1 MRENVWV
8 LLCIFWSVIG
18 VGVSL
23 ASGQERVFVESG
35 VRETLERQGTVRV
48 YVSLRSSSD
57 HSTSFSSLEDR
68 CSQYANMQSSFLEA
82 LPDGL
87 CSVRYRY
94 RYSPTLFVEL
104 YGTESLDSF
113 SRSSEV
119 EAIRLDARGGISVK
133 ESMEVVGANR
143 VFSELDVTG
152 RDSAV
157 AILDAGIDS
166 DHPDLVDALV
176 YEHHFLDMGLD
187 TGPGAEDSSVL
198 GHGINVSG
206 IVASRGVVAPRGV
219 APDAKILAIKVL
231 DNDGM
236 GWVSDWAAAVEHV
249 VQLHETGQFR
259 VDVIQMSFGTRT
271 LFASICD
278 DNFPAFSGACRA
290 AVDLGIACVSSSGN
304 QYSTSQLEAPGC
316 FSSVISVSSVLD
328 TDADVLSDFANRG
341 LQLDLLAPG
350 EVITSSGPEGGVVG
364 WRGTSQAAPHVTGLI
379 CLLREVSPGLGPGAL
394 LQAMKLTGVP
404 VFDEPSG
411 LTFPRVDAY
420 SAVTGVQLTGDC
432 NANEVPDAL
441 EIFYNQAADCDA
453 NFVPDECQIASEAEL
468 DCDLNGVLDS
478 CQIAELLACRPH
490 VLRGDADFSGA
501 VDVSDAIHVLKFI
514 FLGDPRT
521 LSCLKNAD
529 ANDDSQVDIS
539 DPLVL
544 LRFLLLGGEPPALP
558 YPNCG
563 EDPTPDHLAC
573 EVECERN

>member
-8 LLCIFWSVIG
+8 FLCVFWSVIG

-231 DNDGM
+231 DN
-236 GWVSDWAAAVEHV
+236 V
-249 VQLHETGQFR
+249 LK
-259 VDVIQMSFGTRT
+259 
-271 LFASICD
+271 
-278 DNFPAFSGACRA
+278 
-290 AVDLGIACVSSSGN
+290 GIAQPGFILGRLRYSS
-304 QYSTSQLEAPGC
+304 
-316 FSSVISVSSVLD
+316 
-328 TDADVLSDFANRG
+328 
-341 LQLDLLAPG
+341 LAP
-350 EVITSSGPEGGVVG
+350 EPEG
-364 WRGTSQAAPHVTGLI
+364 TDL
-379 CLLREVSPGLGPGAL
+379 PGL
-394 LQAMKLTGVP
+394 
-404 VFDEPSG
+404 
-411 LTFPRVDAY
+411 
-420 SAVTGVQLTGDC
+420 
-432 NANEVPDAL
+432 
-441 EIFYNQAADCDA
+441 
-453 NFVPDECQIASEAEL
+453 
-468 DCDLNGVLDS
+468 
-478 CQIAELLACRPH
+478 
-490 VLRGDADFSGA
+490 
-501 VDVSDAIHVLKFI
+501 
-514 FLGDPRT
+514 
-521 LSCLKNAD
+521 
-529 ANDDSQVDIS
+529 
-539 DPLVL
+539 
-544 LRFLLLGGEPPALP
+544 
-558 YPNCG
+558 
-563 EDPTPDHLAC
+563 
-573 EVECERN
+573 